1 MRRHMMLLA
10 AALTCPCHLPLLALL
25 LAGTAAGAFIDDNLF
40 PLFAAFGLLFVG
52 SLWSWTR
59 QSSAASA
66 GVPAVPE
73 TPKPESTAGNAEP
86 LRVQI
91 LKTPG
96 CASCSGVERSWQL
109 LQPEYEGR
117 VHLEVID
124 LLDHPEV
131 AERYR
136 VLRTP
141 AVILN
146 DRLRTQGSLSKE
158 RLRVL
163 LDEALHARSVA
174 AIGEE
179 TIRA

>member
-1 MRRHMMLLA
+1 M
-10 AALTCPCHLPLLALL
+10 
-25 LAGTAAGAFIDDNLF
+25 
-40 PLFAAFGLLFVG
+40 
-52 SLWSWTR
+52 
-59 QSSAASA
+59 
-66 GVPAVPE
+66 
-73 TPKPESTAGNAEP
+73 
-86 LRVQI
+86 
-91 LKTPG
+91 
-96 CASCSGVERSWQL
+96 ERSWQL